1 MIGAIIGDI
10 AGSTYEF
17 NNTSDYNFPM
27 FAHGASF
34 TDDTICTVAVADA
47 ILSGTDYQT
56 SLRMWCRKYPYPMG
70 GYGEYFFNWFKR
82 RDPRPY
88 TSFGNGSAMRV
99 SPVGWLFGCENEVRK
114 QAELSAT
121 ITHNHPEGIKGAVAV
136 AAAIFRTRTAE
147 IRSPSIFDQVAK
159 EFYGSD
165 VFLNLPGRGVF
176 DGSCQ
181 GCVPLALHLASLAT
195 GFENAVRLAV
205 SYGGDS
211 DTMGAI
217 VGSLAEAQYEIP
229 PEMAS
234 RAKSY
239 LPKDMLEVV
248 EQFETHKKQEARK

>member
-27 FAHGASF
+27 FAHGSSF
-34 TDDTICTVAVADA
+34 TDDTVCTIAVADA
-47 ILSGTDYQT
+47 ILSCTDYQT
-56 SLRMWCRKYPYPMG
+56 SLRTWCRKYPYPMG

-88 TSFGNGSAMRV
+88 NSFGNGSAMRV
-99 SPVGWLFGCENEVRK
+99 SPIGWLFGCENEVRK
-114 QAELSAT
+114 QAELSAA
-121 ITHNHPEGIKGAVAV
+121 ITHNHPEGIKGAVA
-136 AAAIFRTRTAE
+136 AATAIFRMRTE
-147 IRSPSIFDQVAK
+147 KIKSPSIFEQVAK

-165 VFLNLPGRGVF
+165 AFLNLPRRGVF

-181 GCVPLALHLASLAT
+181 SCVPLALHLASLAT
-195 GFENAVRLAV
+195 SFEDAVRLAV

-211 DTMGAI
+211 DTIGAI

-229 PEMAS
+229 LGMTS

-239 LPKDMLEVV
+239 LSKDMLEVV
-248 EQFETHKKQEARK
+248 EQFEKSKK